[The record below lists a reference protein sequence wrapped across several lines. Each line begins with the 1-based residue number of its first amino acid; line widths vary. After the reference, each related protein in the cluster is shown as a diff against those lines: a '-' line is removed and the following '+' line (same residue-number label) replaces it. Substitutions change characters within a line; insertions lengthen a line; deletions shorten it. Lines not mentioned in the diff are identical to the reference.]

1 MDLIYLG
8 IALAFFAMCV
18 GLIALCTHLL
28 ENRS

>member
-8 IALAFFAMCV
+8 IALAFFGACF
-18 GLIALCTHLL
+18 GLIALFTHLL